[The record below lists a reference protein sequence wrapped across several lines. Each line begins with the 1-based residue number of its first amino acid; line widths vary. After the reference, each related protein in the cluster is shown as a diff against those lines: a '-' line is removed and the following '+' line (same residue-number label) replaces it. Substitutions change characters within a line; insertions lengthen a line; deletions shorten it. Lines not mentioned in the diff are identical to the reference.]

1 MIGNIQ
7 PRLEVSHAER
17 IGDAVV
23 PALQRDINHGGC
35 QGSGPRGGGGRE
47 QLTVALGMFVA
58 KITQDNACVYT

>member
-23 PALQRDINHGGC
+23 PALQRDN
-35 QGSGPRGGGGRE
+35 
-47 QLTVALGMFVA
+47 ALGTGRISEA
-58 KITQDNACVYT
+58 